1 MISNTSDVPLLAG
14 GYINLGMVK
23 KTNTGGNRR
32 TKIICTLGPACWA
45 VDQLESLIEAGMNVA
60 RFNFSHGSHE
70 GHKECLDRLRQAAKN
85 MNQNVG
91 AFDCG
96 ILFIL
101 LGVQKLYV
109 RGRRICAFPST
120 PLSCN

>member
-1 MISNTSDVPLLAG
+1 MISNTSDIPLLAG
-14 GYINLGMVK
+14 GYINLDMVK
-23 KTNTGGNRR
+23 RTNTSGARR

-45 VDQLESLIEAGMNVA
+45 VDQLETLIEAGMNVA

-91 AFDCG
+91 EFIIAVHVLHTN
-96 ILFIL
+96 ILIPH
-101 LGVQKLYV
+101 QH
-109 RGRRICAFPST
+109 
-120 PLSCN
+120 